1 MRAKILNASAGS
13 GKTYRLAYKYVY
25 DVLSS
30 CNERGE
36 FDVSAYR
43 HILAVTFTNK
53 ATEEMK
59 SRILNQINRLASGAQ
74 SDYLDNLK
82 QDTGESEEELRQRA
96 KRVRTAILHDYS
108 RFTILTNDTF
118 FQRILRAFV
127 KELGI
132 ELNYSIE
139 LDTAPI
145 VSKSVD
151 AVIEEITENKELSGW
166 IRDLAQDR
174 IESGKKWN
182 VREGILLLH
191 NELFKEYTKKAIANI
206 GDKEQLKQTVFA
218 FAEQAKQTVGQL
230 QATARQALDLIAKSG
245 YSPADF
251 KVAPINFLTKIA
263 NGDLAMPSATVAN
276 MADAE
281 ADAWFTKASKPN
293 ADLLEIAARL
303 RPIMQA
309 ICDRLPET
317 IALANSRK
325 ILLQNY
331 RSFALL
337 NDLYRKSLE
346 ICREENTMLLSETKH
361 IIAQFIS
368 ESDTPFIYEKIGN
381 RFDKYMIDEFQD
393 TSMGEWL
400 NFLPLLRNA
409 MAQSENVSVLLV
421 GDIKQSIYRW
431 RGSDWSILGS
441 MAQEMLGRENTET
454 EPLGGNYRSLPNI
467 VEFNNKVFEEG
478 VAHDNA
484 DLNTML
490 EAAHRQS
497 KISGATFKEMHDALA
512 RAYANHTQKAE
523 RKCTHKGYIDI
534 TLCDDEPDIVA
545 RVKSIIDKGYRPSD
559 ITILVRWNKE
569 GYEIAQ
575 RLLAVKQEGN
585 PRYCFDVMTQEALR
599 INNSPA
605 VRFILAVMH
614 LAVNR
619 RDRLNMAIYN
629 RYRNACNFA
638 AALTDDENS
647 FMDSLRMLSP
657 EEAFEHIA
665 MRYSAE
671 LEGQTAY
678 VQALHEAIVKFCAN
692 RVADITLFLK
702 WWDENGD
709 KKSVSVERSN
719 SAIEIMTIHKAKGL
733 SNKVVIIPYCDWS
746 LNPKANSGD
755 VPNTIWSV
763 PAKGSGIENKLGSFP
778 VSFNKSVAD
787 SVFAESYYKE
797 IVHAHVD
804 AINTLYV
811 ALTRAEEQ
819 LHIFIPSKALKTG
832 ANVGKFLYDILPTN
846 NFAKCDDG
854 TQQYTIGSNDEPEPC
869 KKKDDDRAERV
880 RLNEYTASPVNM
892 RLRLPSERYFDDEQG
907 LSPRDTGIV
916 LHKVFEQASSREDIA
931 AAIGQLVTDGKLSAT
946 EAKEITAQVERTL
959 DDSIAGEWFDGKWSI
974 VRCESNIIA
983 PSDKY
988 RRPDRVM
995 IQGKRAVVVDYKF
1008 GKPKPDHGRQLGDY
1022 AKLLAQMGY
1031 DEIKSYLWY
1040 IKSGEIIEVGK

>member
-13 GKTYRLAYKYVY
+13 GKTYSLAYKYVY

-43 HILAVTFTNK
+43 RILAVTFTNK

-59 SRILNQINRLASGAQ
+59 SRILRQINHLASGAE
-74 SDYLDNLK
+74 SDYLDSLK
-82 QDTGESEEELRQRA
+82 KDTGESEEELRRRA

-151 AVIEEITENKELSGW
+151 AVIEEITDNKELSGW

-182 VREGILLLH
+182 VRDGILLLH
-191 NELFKEYTKKAIANI
+191 NELFKEYTKNAIADI

-218 FAEQAKQTVGQL
+218 FAQKAKQAVEQL
-230 QATARQALDLIAKSG
+230 QTTARQALDIIGQSG
-245 YSPADF
+245 YSADDF
-251 KVAPINFLTKIA
+251 KVAPINFLKKIA
-263 NGDLAMPSATVAN
+263 AGDLAMPSATVAN
-276 MADAE
+276 IANADAG
-281 ADAWFTKASKPN
+281 AWFTKASKPN
-293 ADLLEIAARL
+293 ADLLAVAARL
-303 RPIMQA
+303 QPLMRN
-309 ICDRLPET
+309 ICDLLPET
-317 IALANSRK
+317 MTLDNSRK

-393 TSMGEWL
+393 TSLGEWR

-409 MAQSENVSVLLV
+409 MSQSEDVSVLLV

-431 RGSDWSILGS
+431 RGSDWNILGS
-441 MAQEMLGRENTET
+441 IARQELGSENTET
-454 EPLGGNYRSLPNI
+454 EPLDGNYRSLPKI
-467 VEFNNKVFEEG
+467 VDFNNKVFNEG
-478 VAHDNA
+478 VARDNA
-484 DLNTML
+484 DLNAML
-490 EAAHRQS
+490 EVAHRQS
-497 KISGATFKEMHDALA
+497 KISDATFAEMHNALA
-512 RAYANHTQKAE
+512 RAYNNHTQKAE
-523 RKCTHKGYIDI
+523 RKCTHDGYIDI

-605 VRFILAVMH
+605 VRFMLAVMH

-629 RYRNACNFA
+629 RYRNACDFA

-665 MRYSAE
+665 MRYAAE

-709 KKSVSVERSN
+709 KKSVSVERSD

-733 SNKVVIIPYCDWS
+733 SNKVVIIPYCNWS

-755 VPNTIWSV
+755 VPNTIWSA
-763 PAKGSGIENKLGSFP
+763 PAKGSGIEDKLGAFP

-797 IVHAHVD
+797 IVYAHVD

-819 LHIFIPSKALKTG
+819 LHIFISRNALKTG
-832 ANVGKFLYDILPTN
+832 ANVGKFLCDILPQDC
-846 NFAKCDDG
+846 FADCDDG
-854 TQQYTIGSNDEPEPC
+854 TQRCGIGTDDAPEPC
-869 KKKDDDRAERV
+869 NTKDDKAERV
-880 RLNEYTASPVNM
+880 RLNAYTASPVNM
-892 RLRLPSERYFDDEQG
+892 RLRLPSERYFDDEQHR

-916 LHKVFEQASSREDIA
+916 LHKVFEQATSHKDIV

-946 EAKEITAQVERTL
+946 EAQDITAQVEQAL
-959 DDSIAGEWFDGKWSI
+959 DDTIAGEWFDGKWSI

-983 PSDKY
+983 PSKEY

-995 IQGKRAVVVDYKF
+995 IQGNRAVVVDYKF
-1008 GKPKPDHGRQLGDY
+1008 GKPKPEHGKQLGDY
-1022 AKLLAQMGY
+1022 AKLLAEMGY

-1040 IKSGEIIEVGK
+1040 IKSGIIIEVGQ